1 LRVVSYE
8 PQVYP
13 EHATRNTQH
22 QKNMKNTLNYLFE
35 GNTLTKEEAC
45 GILTRIGEGQFSE
58 AEIASFLTVFRMR
71 KIKAEE
77 LAGFRQALLDLCVA
91 IDFSEYNTIDVVG
104 TGGDG
109 KNTFNIST
117 LSCFVLA
124 GAGYKVT
131 KHGNYG
137 LSSVSGASNMFEY
150 FGYQFSNKEDK
161 LRNELEQTGICFLHA
176 PLFHP
181 AMRHVGP
188 VRKALK
194 VKTLFNMMGPIIN
207 PSFPKN
213 QLVGVSDLEIMDL
226 YHQVFA
232 GSNQHYIIV
241 HSLDGYDEISLTGDA
256 RFVSN
261 RTEDN
266 LSPADFG
273 FSPVEQN
280 ELSGGNSVDDAAKI
294 FKNVLEGKGTEA
306 QKNVVIAN
314 AALGIQCFLPE
325 KILVDCVAEARESL
339 ESGNAL
345 NVFKKLIALN
355 K

>member
-1 LRVVSYE
+1 
-8 PQVYP
+8 
-13 EHATRNTQH
+13 
-22 QKNMKNTLNYLFE
+22 MKDTLNYLFA
-35 GNTLTKEEAC
+35 GNTLTKEEARTM
-45 GILTRIGEGQFSE
+45 LTRIGEGQFSE
-58 AEIASFLTVFRMR
+58 SEIASFLTVFRMR
-71 KIKAEE
+71 KLKAEE
-77 LAGFRQALLDLCVA
+77 LAGFRQALLDLCISV
-91 IDFSEYNTIDVVG
+91 DLSEYNTIDVVG

-117 LSCFVLA
+117 LSCFILA

-150 FGYQFSNKEDK
+150 FGYQFSNNIEK
-161 LRNELEQTGICFLHA
+161 LRKELDQFGICFLHA

-226 YHQVFA
+226 YHQVFED
-232 GSNQHYIIV
+232 SNQNYLIV

-261 RTEDN
+261 QTED
-266 LSPADFG
+266 SISVADFG
-273 FSPVEQN
+273 FLTVTPE
-280 ELSGGNSVDDAAKI
+280 ELSGGNSVEDAARI
-294 FKNVLEGKGTEA
+294 FRGILEGNGTQA
-306 QKNVVIAN
+306 QQNVVVAN
-314 AALGIQCFLPE
+314 AALGIRCMSPE
-325 KILVDCVAEARESL
+325 KLLDACVAEALESL
-339 ESGNAL
+339 ESKKAL
-345 NVFKKLIALN
+345 SVFKKLFN
-355 K
+355 F

>member
-1 LRVVSYE
+1 
-8 PQVYP
+8 
-13 EHATRNTQH
+13 
-22 QKNMKNTLNYLFE
+22 MKDTLNYLFA
-35 GNTLTKEEAC
+35 GNTLTKDEARTM
-45 GILTRIGEGQFSE
+45 LTRIGEGQFSE
-58 AEIASFLTVFRMR
+58 VEIASFLTVFRMR

-77 LAGFRQALLDLCVA
+77 LSGFRQAMLDLSVA
-91 IDFSEYNTIDVVG
+91 VDLSEYNTIDVVG

-124 GAGYKVT
+124 GAGYKVS

-150 FGYQFSNKEDK
+150 FGYKFGNNAGK
-161 LRNELEQTGICFLHA
+161 LRKELEQTGICFLHA

-181 AMRHVGP
+181 AMKNVGP

-194 VKTLFNMMGPIIN
+194 VKTLFNMMGPIMN
-207 PSFPKN
+207 PSRPKN

-226 YHQVFA
+226 YHHVFEE
-232 GSNQHYIIV
+232 SKQNYLIV

-261 RTEDN
+261 KMED
-266 LSPADFG
+266 SIAASDFG
-273 FSPVEQN
+273 FATVTPE
-280 ELSGGNSVDDAAKI
+280 ELSGGNSVEDAAKI
-294 FKNVLEGKGTEA
+294 FRNVLEGKGTPA

-314 AALGIQCFLPE
+314 AALGIRCISPE
-325 KILVDCVAEARESL
+325 RPLNNCVAEACESL
-339 ESGNAL
+339 ESGKAL
-345 NVFKKLIALN
+345 NVLTKLIN
-355 K
+355 IQ